1 MEHKTIFRLP
11 INNIGGEVHFLLIIA
26 TNGLA
31 TSCTLHVKMLFG
43 LGCRPISYSLSTTK
57 FVN

>member
-11 INNIGGEVHFLLIIA
+11 INNIGGDVHFLLIMA

-31 TSCTLHVKMLFG
+31 TSCTLHVKMLFR
-43 LGCRPISYSLSTTK
+43 LGCLSYSLSTAK